1 MTCARALHSA
11 GIVMD
16 KALTRSELEALARD
30 APIITAD
37 YAMLISAAL
46 KADGMPRGFCEGFLA
61 QLISAG
67 LDAKNSILAEL
78 KRLDGDGSGYR
89 IIEEEDSE

>member
-1 MTCARALHSA
+1 MISKEAMHSA
-11 GIVMD
+11 SVVMGKD
-16 KALTRSELEALARD
+16 FTRTELEALARD

-61 QLISAG
+61 ELLEAG
-67 LDAKNSILAEL
+67 LNAKHSVL
-78 KRLDGDGSGYR
+78 KGMERPHV
-89 IIEEEDSE
+89 EEESE